1 MNQFQAMQM
10 NPMGMNSGMCMM
22 CGMYLRGKLN
32 VQVLCMDYSDK
43 RFAERA

>member
-10 NPMGMNSGMCMM
+10 NSMEMNSGMCMM

-32 VQVLCMDYSDK
+32 VQVICTDCSDQ
-43 RFAERA
+43 